1 MKTSMSELNRKRRT
15 KPAPLDGMTRKTI
28 DYLLRDVS
36 TIANTKIRDINAV
49 SSCATKY
56 TENTIPF
63 NMLNS
68 ESSVVRRLAVAL
80 IALIFE
86 QKSDIFRY
94 KLKRNTDGIF
104 MDRSKMFLTKK
115 TPSIKTFKPEPLAH
129 VTDVLLYYLP
139 LAFFPTGL
147 PCYLDM
153 NKLIN
158 ILISKEYHYIPD
170 PREAVIWMDF
180 EDDSLSLGDSGGSF
194 SDQCLPSESF
204 DTYESSES
212 EHTVENE
219 SPSILRSA
227 VGQTMQSKLSNET
240 NQLDSVSNEEDIKK
254 YRKIKIFSFMKDG
267 FETRNPITKHDYDEI
282 KSKIDYRPPAILKDA
297 TIRKN
302 KPVGVDQRFPDD
314 EKIDRLMQ
322 GVFTAATVK
331 NVVERLR
338 GKPADNKSIKNEL
351 SNLPKTI
358 IDMEHTGQ
366 PLRGTSPSIFKQQTT
381 KKSGHRVIN
390 NNVMNR
396 QPTRSISQYSS
407 EIGGNSKVSVN
418 LVNLDDKVN
427 SPSRVS
433 RQSIVMQGPKRAK
446 GFNIRPTKAYRTVE
460 DCVMESPMHKL
471 ANEPTNFGNAVDR
484 HTRSKQQTLKTH
496 LSLNDQTPI
505 MRLGMFGQISEKKSP
520 YNSVTI
526 KKRGLLMEKTPQ
538 SP

>member
-1 MKTSMSELNRKRRT
+1 
-15 KPAPLDGMTRKTI
+15 
-28 DYLLRDVS
+28 
-36 TIANTKIRDINAV
+36 
-49 SSCATKY
+49 
-56 TENTIPF
+56 
-63 NMLNS
+63 
-68 ESSVVRRLAVAL
+68 
-80 IALIFE
+80 
-86 QKSDIFRY
+86 
-94 KLKRNTDGIF
+94 
-104 MDRSKMFLTKK
+104 
-115 TPSIKTFKPEPLAH
+115 
-129 VTDVLLYYLP
+129 
-139 LAFFPTGL
+139 
-147 PCYLDM
+147 
-153 NKLIN
+153 
-158 ILISKEYHYIPD
+158 
-170 PREAVIWMDF
+170 
-180 EDDSLSLGDSGGSF
+180 
-194 SDQCLPSESF
+194 
-204 DTYESSES
+204 
-212 EHTVENE
+212 
-219 SPSILRSA
+219 
-227 VGQTMQSKLSNET
+227 
-240 NQLDSVSNEEDIKK
+240 
-254 YRKIKIFSFMKDG
+254 MKDG